1 MTKHIKVEWIEH
13 KYVLSPEEY
22 ISNPMQENY
31 NTYIKALKE
40 KEVKHQGEI
49 IDFVN
54 TFFGGTKAIIEGTD
68 RKLYRININNLKV
81 IEKYD

>member
-13 KYVLSPEEY
+13 KYVVSPEGY
-22 ISNPMQENY
+22 TSISTQEDY
-31 NTYIKALKE
+31 NTYIKALE
-40 KEVKHQGEI
+40 EEEVKHQGEI

-54 TFFGGTKAIIEGTD
+54 TFFGGTKAIIESTD
-68 RKLYRININNLKV
+68 RKLYRINIDNLKV

>member
-1 MTKHIKVEWIEH
+1 MTRYIKVEWIEH
-13 KYVLSPEEY
+13 KYVISPEEHTSY
-22 ISNPMQENY
+22 PTQEDY
-31 NTYIKALKE
+31 AIYAKALKE
-40 KEVKHQGEI
+40 ATVKHQGEI

-68 RKLYRININNLKV
+68 RKLYRINIDNLKI

>member
-1 MTKHIKVEWIEH
+1 MTRYIKVEWIEH
-13 KYVLSPEEY
+13 KYVVPPEEY
-22 ISNPMQENY
+22 TSYPTQKNY
-31 NTYIKALKE
+31 DDYIKALE
-40 KEVKHQGEI
+40 KAKIKHQGEI

-68 RKLYRININNLKV
+68 RKLYRINIDNLKI

>member
-1 MTKHIKVEWIEH
+1 MIKHIKVEWIEH
-13 KYVLSPEEY
+13 RYVIPPEEY
-22 ISNPMQENY
+22 TSYPTQKDY
-31 NTYIKALKE
+31 NIYFKALE
-40 KEVKHQGEI
+40 EATVKYQGEI

>member
-1 MTKHIKVEWIEH
+1 MIKHIKVEWIES
-13 KYVLSPEEY
+13 KYVISPEEY
-22 ISNPMQENY
+22 TSNPTQENY
-31 NTYIKALKE
+31 VIYATALKE
-40 KEVKHQGEI
+40 ATVKHQGEI

-68 RKLYRININNLKV
+68 RKLYRINIDNLKI

>member
-13 KYVLSPEEY
+13 KYVIPPEEY
-22 ISNPMQENY
+22 TSYPTQEQYDVY
-31 NTYIKALKE
+31 NKALKE
-40 KEVKHQGEI
+40 ATVKHQGEI

-54 TFFGGTKAIIEGTD
+54 TFFGGTKAIIEGID
-68 RKLYRININNLKV
+68 RKLYRINIDNLKI

>member
-13 KYVLSPEEY
+13 KYVIPPEEY
-22 ISNPMQENY
+22 THYSTQEDY
-31 NTYIKALKE
+31 DIYFKALE
-40 KEVKHQGEI
+40 EATVKHQGEI

>member
-40 KEVKHQGEI
+40 VEVKHQGEI

>member
-1 MTKHIKVEWIEH
+1 MKRIIKVEWIEH
-13 KYVLSPEEY
+13 KFVTPPEEY
-22 ISNPMQENY
+22 TPHPTQEDY
-31 NTYIKALKE
+31 DAYIKALAKAR
-40 KEVKHQGEI
+40 VKHQGEI

-68 RKLYRININNLKV
+68 RKLYRINIDNLKV

>member
-13 KYVLSPEEY
+13 KYVVSPEEHTSY
-22 ISNPMQENY
+22 PTQEDY
-31 NTYIKALKE
+31 NTYVKALKE
-40 KEVKHQGEI
+40 ATVKHQGEI

-54 TFFGGTKAIIEGTD
+54 TFFVGTKAIIEGTD

>member
-13 KYVLSPEEY
+13 KYVVLPEEY
-22 ISNPMQENY
+22 TSHPTQED
-31 NTYIKALKE
+31 YIIYAKTLKE
-40 KEVKHQGEI
+40 ATVKHQGEI

-54 TFFGGTKAIIEGTD
+54 TFFGGTKAIIEGID

>member
-13 KYVLSPEEY
+13 KYVIPPEEY
-22 ISNPMQENY
+22 TSYPTQEQY
-31 NTYIKALKE
+31 DVYAKALE
-40 KEVKHQGEI
+40 EATVKHQGEV

-68 RKLYRININNLKV
+68 RKLYRINIDNLNV

>member
-13 KYVLSPEEY
+13 KYVISPEEHTSY
-22 ISNPMQENY
+22 PTQEDY
-31 NTYIKALKE
+31 NAYVKTLKE
-40 KEVKHQGEI
+40 ATVKHQGEI

-54 TFFGGTKAIIEGTD
+54 TFFRGTKAIIEGTD
-68 RKLYRININNLKV
+68 RKLYRINIDNLKV

>member
-1 MTKHIKVEWIEH
+1 MTKYIKVEWIEH
-13 KYVLSPEEY
+13 KYVIPLEEY
-22 ISNPMQENY
+22 TPYPTQEDY
-31 NTYIKALKE
+31 NTYVKALKE
-40 KEVKHQGEI
+40 ATVKHQGEI

-68 RKLYRININNLKV
+68 RKLYRINIDNLKV

>member
-13 KYVLSPEEY
+13 KYVTPPEEY
-22 ISNPMQENY
+22 TSYPTQEDY
-31 NTYIKALKE
+31 KEYTKALTKAI
-40 KEVKHQGEI
+40 VKHQGEI

-54 TFFGGTKAIIEGTD
+54 TFFVGTKAIIEGTD

>member
-13 KYVLSPEEY
+13 KYVISPEEFVSIPTQDDY
-22 ISNPMQENY
+22 IIY
-31 NTYIKALKE
+31 VKALKE
-40 KEVKHQGEI
+40 ATVKHQGEI

-68 RKLYRININNLKV
+68 RKLYRINIDNLKI

>member
-13 KYVLSPEEY
+13 KYVVPPEEY
-22 ISNPMQENY
+22 SSHPIKEDYDAYM
-31 NTYIKALKE
+31 KALKE
-40 KEVKHQGEI
+40 SEIKHQGEI

-68 RKLYRININNLKV
+68 RKLYRINIDNLKI

>member
-1 MTKHIKVEWIEH
+1 MTKNIKVEWIEH
-13 KYVLSPEEY
+13 KYVVPPEEY
-22 ISNPMQENY
+22 ISDPTQEDY
-31 NTYIKALKE
+31 AIYTKALKE
-40 KEVKHQGEI
+40 ATVKHQGEI

>member
-13 KYVLSPEEY
+13 KYVIPPEEY
-22 ISNPMQENY
+22 TSYPTQEDY
-31 NTYIKALKE
+31 NTYVKALKE
-40 KEVKHQGEI
+40 ATVKHQGEI

-68 RKLYRININNLKV
+68 RKLYRVNINNLKV

>member
-1 MTKHIKVEWIEH
+1 MIKHIKVEWIEH
-13 KYVLSPEEY
+13 KYILSPEEY
-22 ISNPMQENY
+22 ISNPIQENY
-31 NTYIKALKE
+31 GSYTKALKE
-40 KEVKHQGEI
+40 ATAKHQGEI

>member
-13 KYVLSPEEY
+13 KYVIPPEEY
-22 ISNPMQENY
+22 TPYPTQEHY
-31 NTYIKALKE
+31 NIYFKSLEKAT
-40 KEVKHQGEI
+40 VKHQGEI

-68 RKLYRININNLKV
+68 RKLYRINIDNLKI

>member
-1 MTKHIKVEWIEH
+1 MTKHIKVEWIEY
-13 KYVLSPEEY
+13 KYVTPPEEY
-22 ISNPMQENY
+22 TPYPTQEDY
-31 NTYIKALKE
+31 KEYTKAL
-40 KEVKHQGEI
+40 VKATVKYQGEI

>member
-13 KYVLSPEEY
+13 RYIIPPEEY
-22 ISNPMQENY
+22 TPYPTQEQY
-31 NTYIKALKE
+31 DIYTKALEEAK
-40 KEVKHQGEI
+40 VKHQGEI

-68 RKLYRININNLKV
+68 RKLYRININKLKV

>member
-13 KYVLSPEEY
+13 KYIIPPEEY
-22 ISNPMQENY
+22 TYYPTQEQY
-31 NTYIKALKE
+31 NVCTKALE
-40 KEVKHQGEI
+40 ETTVKHQGEI

-68 RKLYRININNLKV
+68 RKLYRINIDNLKV

>member
-1 MTKHIKVEWIEH
+1 MIKHIKVEWIEY
-13 KYVLSPEEY
+13 KYVIPPEEY
-22 ISNPMQENY
+22 ISYPTQKDYYYYTKSLE
-31 NTYIKALKE
+31 KAKI
-40 KEVKHQGEI
+40 KHQREI

-68 RKLYRININNLKV
+68 RKLYRINIYNLKI